1 MQSYASCGD
10 LPLAATNHDTLK
22 PQTCL
27 KMFMFA
33 FSNAEGAREFES
45 PPNPVTS
52 IWNITSFGRIVVKK
66 YTFEN
71 GMNKRQFLIFT
82 ILEN

>member
-33 FSNAEGAREFES
+33 FSNAEGAREFWKPAES
-45 PPNPVTS
+45 CDEYMKHYI
-52 IWNITSFGRIVVKK
+52 IWTNSGQEIHFWKW
-66 YTFEN
+66 YE
-71 GMNKRQFLIFT
+71 
-82 ILEN
+82 